1 MESNFNLNGKI
12 AMVTGSAGGIGWATA
27 KKLASFGATVILNDI
42 KSSELLKVRKEEL
55 KKEFNCDAEAFQFDV
70 GNFDSVQNAYN
81 EIFKRYKRLDILV
94 NNAGVLFDNLV
105 GMIRK
110 QDVEQTFSTNTNGV
124 IYNLQFA
131 SRLMQRNKSGSI
143 INIASIVGR
152 VGNEGQ
158 VVYGGSKAAV
168 IGITLSAARELAP
181 KNIRVNAIAPGF
193 INTDLIKFLS
203 KDIYSQRLDSV
214 KMKRIG
220 QPEDVAN
227 AVLFLASDL
236 STYITGQVI
245 GVDGGMIM

>member
-27 KKLASFGATVILNDI
+27 KTLASFGATVILNDI
-42 KSSELLKVRKEEL
+42 KSKELLEVRKEEL
-55 KKEFNCDAEAFQFDV
+55 KKDFNCDAEVFQFDV
-70 GNFDSVQNAYN
+70 GNFDLVQNAYN
-81 EIFKRYKRLDILV
+81 EIFKKYKRLDILV

-110 QDVEQTFSTNTNGV
+110 QDVEQTLSTNTNGV

-131 SRLMQRNKSGSI
+131 ARLMQRNKSGSI

-236 STYITGQVI
+236 STYIAGQVI
-245 GVDGGMIM
+245 GVDGSMIM

>member
-1 MESNFNLNGKI
+1 
-12 AMVTGSAGGIGWATA
+12 MVTGSTGGIGWATA
-27 KKLASFGATVILNDI
+27 KKLASFGATVILNDL
-42 KSSELLKVRKEEL
+42 KSEELLEVRKEEL
-55 KKEFNCDAEAFQFDV
+55 KEEFNCDAEAFQFDV
-70 GNFDSVQNAYN
+70 GNFDSVQNTHN
-81 EIFKRYKRLDILV
+81 EIFKKYKRLDILV

-110 QDVEQTFSTNTNGV
+110 QDVEQTFSTNT
-124 IYNLQFA
+124 Y
-131 SRLMQRNKSGSI
+131 SGSI
-143 INIASIVGR
+143 INIASIEGS

-168 IGITLSAARELAP
+168 IGITLSAARESAP

-203 KDIYSQRLDSV
+203 KNIYSQRLDSV
-214 KMKRIG
+214 KMNRIG

-236 STYITGQVI
+236 STYITGQVS

>member
-27 KKLASFGATVILNDI
+27 KTLASFGATVILNDI
-42 KSSELLKVRKEEL
+42 KSKELLEVRKEEL
-55 KKEFNCDAEAFQFDV
+55 KKDFNCDAEVFQFDV
-70 GNFDSVQNAYN
+70 GNFDLVQNAYN
-81 EIFKRYKRLDILV
+81 EIFKKYKRLDILV

-110 QDVEQTFSTNTNGV
+110 QDVEQTLSTNTNGV

-131 SRLMQRNKSGSI
+131 ARLMQRNKSGSI

>member
-27 KKLASFGATVILNDI
+27 KTLASFGATVILNDI
-42 KSSELLKVRKEEL
+42 KSKELLEVRKEEL

-81 EIFKRYKRLDILV
+81 EIFKKYKRLDILV

-110 QDVEQTFSTNTNGV
+110 QDVEQTLSTNTNGV

-131 SRLMQRNKSGSI
+131 ARLMQRNKSGSI

-236 STYITGQVI
+236 STYIAGQVI
-245 GVDGGMIM
+245 GVDGSMIM

>member
-1 MESNFNLNGKI
+1 MESSFNLNGKI
-12 AMVTGSAGGIGWATA
+12 ALVTGSAGGIGWATA
-27 KKLASFGATVILNDI
+27 KTFARFGATVILNDI
-42 KSSELLKVRKEEL
+42 KSKEILEGRKEEL
-55 KKEFNCDAEAFQFDV
+55 KKDFNCDAEAFQFDV
-70 GNFDSVQNAYN
+70 GNFDAVQNAYN
-81 EIFKRYKRLDILV
+81 DIFKKYKRLDILV
-94 NNAGVLFDNLV
+94 NNAGALFDNLV

-110 QDVEQTFSTNTNGV
+110 QDIEQTFSTNTNGV

-131 SRLMQRNKSGSI
+131 ARLMQRNKSGSI

-193 INTDLIKFLS
+193 INTDLIKPLS
-203 KDIYSQRLDSV
+203 QEIYNQRLNSI

-227 AVLFLASDL
+227 AVLFLASDM
-236 STYITGQVI
+236 STYITGQVL

>member
-1 MESNFNLNGKI
+1 MEYNFNLNGKI
-12 AMVTGSAGGIGWATA
+12 AIVTGSSGGISWATA
-27 KKLASFGATVILNDI
+27 KTLARFGATVILNDI
-42 KSSELLKVRKEEL
+42 KSSELVKVRKEEL
-55 KKEFNCDAEAFQFDV
+55 KKDFNCDAEAFQFDV
-70 GNFDSVQNAYN
+70 GNFNSVQNTYN

-110 QDVEQTFSTNTNGV
+110 QDVEQTFSTNT
-124 IYNLQFA
+124 Y
-131 SRLMQRNKSGSI
+131 SGSI

-220 QPEDVAN
+220 QPEDDAN

>member
-1 MESNFNLNGKI
+1 
-12 AMVTGSAGGIGWATA
+12 MVTGSAGGIGWATA

>member
-1 MESNFNLNGKI
+1 MTSNFSLEGKI
-12 AMVTGSAGGIGWATA
+12 AFITGSTKGIGWACARVLTQY
-27 KKLASFGATVILNDI
+27 GATVILNGIEGQEMVD
-42 KSSELLKVRKEEL
+42 RRREEL
-55 KKEFNCDAEAFQFDV
+55 KQEFNVDVDGRYFDV
-70 GNFDSVQNAYN
+70 GNMEEAQNFYN
-81 EIFKRYKRLDILV
+81 QIFKKYKRLDILV
-94 NNAGVLFDNLV
+94 NNAGTLADNLV
-105 GMIRK
+105 GMIK
-110 QDVEQTFSTNTNGV
+110 KDDIEKTFSTNVNGI

-131 SRLMQRNKSGSI
+131 ARLMQRNNSGSI

-193 INTDLIKFLS
+193 IDTDFTRPLPPK
-203 KDIYSQRLDSV
+203 IYQQRLDAV

-220 QPEDVAN
+220 QPEEVAN
-227 AVLFLASDL
+227 TVLFLASDL
-236 STYITGQVI
+236 SSYVTGQVI

>member
-1 MESNFNLNGKI
+1 
-12 AMVTGSAGGIGWATA
+12 MVTGSGGGIGWAIA
-27 KKLASFGATVILNDI
+27 KTFARFGATVILNDV
-42 KSSELLKVRKEEL
+42 KSKDLLEAKKNEL
-55 KKEFNCDAEAFQFDV
+55 KNDFNCDAEVFQFDV
-70 GNFDSVQNAYN
+70 GNLDLVQNAYN

-110 QDVEQTFSTNTNGV
+110 QDVEETFSTNTNGV

-193 INTDLIKFLS
+193 IETDLIKFLS
-203 KDIYSQRLDSV
+203 KEIYSQRLHSV

-220 QPEDVAN
+220 QPQDVAN

-236 STYITGQVI
+236 SSYITGQVI